1 VTTERKSTTT
11 SPNPAAVL
19 VGGPSVPPATE
30 AGPRVVR
37 ILYTNWKG
45 QVSWRRILP
54 TGLMFGSTEWHPAEQ
69 WLLEAVDLDKDAPR
83 TFAIKD
89 IVRWEVS
96 SSA

>member
-1 VTTERKSTTT
+1 MSSGSKSLTTT
-11 SPNPAAVL
+11 PNPAAAL
-19 VGGPSVPPATE
+19 VGGPLVPPATE

-54 TGLMFGSTEWHPAEQ
+54 TAIKFGSTEWHPAEQ